1 MRIVQFHQLHW
12 EKKMTRSDEKIVKKR
27 FDLNLRSMM
36 SLFKAVI
43 EKVKFFFAVS
53 SLRISVHPVLTRDS
67 ELAAVSFTLPIRS
80 IK

>member
-1 MRIVQFHQLHW
+1 
-12 EKKMTRSDEKIVKKR
+12 
-27 FDLNLRSMM
+27 M